1 MAESVAQTLREI
13 KQLPLLTVQPR
24 FDAEQ
29 SVADLLH
36 PDCFVADTDVT
47 LRQVLSGSDRGVSLL
62 GKRLASM
69 VTSDAVLPLS
79 LKYFDETDR
88 IRIIHR
94 GDEQG
99 ARDIDL
105 LDNGRPPF
113 FDELNFDFA
122 TVEMAVLPSI
132 DLRLDVLTAN
142 EDNAAIVIPLD
153 DAAAIKVMGSLRTS
167 VMVNPFT
174 AAIIP
179 PQSAI
184 SMRGA
189 RMMLIRPKL
198 I

>member
-1 MAESVAQTLREI
+1 MAQLVAPTLREI

-36 PDCFVADTDVT
+36 PDSFVADTDVT
-47 LRQVLSGSDRGVSLL
+47 LRQVLSASDRGVSLL

-79 LKYFDETDR
+79 IKYYSETDR

-99 ARDIDL
+99 AHDIDL
-105 LDNGRPPF
+105 RDSERPPF
-113 FDELNFDFA
+113 FMFNFDFA

-132 DLRLDVLTAN
+132 DIRLAVGTAS
-142 EDNAAIVIPLD
+142 EDDAAIVVSLD
-153 DAAAIKVMGSLRTS
+153 DAADIKVMGSLKPS
-167 VMVNPFT
+167 MKVSAFT

-184 SMRGA
+184 SMQGA

-198 I
+198 V